1 MKVSNYKKY
10 GINMAQI
17 WFCDDPAEAKDNIT
31 ADIALFMETKT
42 VCGNY
47 NEYSKAFTTL
57 IIDLGLSEDAILRDI
72 NKTVR
77 YEIRRADREDIIYR
91 VYDSKAILNN
101 KELVS
106 QFESTYN
113 QMYKDKDISNSL
125 NKNRFYSYVK
135 ADMMVLT
142 IAYKENEPLVFHS
155 YIYGDK
161 RVRLY
166 QSASRFRNSKE
177 QSYLIGIA
185 NKGLHWHDILHFK
198 DNSVIEYDLGGIS
211 NPENPNG
218 IDKFKLNFG
227 GKIATR
233 YNVFIPLTI
242 KGKIVCYIK
251 KF

>member
-17 WFCDDPAEAKDNIT
+17 WFCDDLIEAKDVIT
-31 ADIALFMETKT
+31 ADIALFMETKIM
-42 VCGNY
+42 CDKYKGN
-47 NEYSKAFTTL
+47 SKPFTTSV
-57 IIDLGLSEDAILRDI
+57 IDLGRSEDTILGGI

-77 YEIRRADREDIIYR
+77 YEIRRAGRENIRYQ
-91 VYDSKAILNN
+91 VYDSKEILSN

-106 QFESTYN
+106 QFEYTYN
-113 QMYKDKDISNSL
+113 QMYKAKGLPDRL
-125 NKNRFYSYVK
+125 NKNRFYSYAK

-142 IAYKENEPLVFHS
+142 VAYKDNELLVFHS

-161 RVRLY
+161 MARLY
-166 QSASRFRNSKE
+166 QSASCFRSNKE

-185 NKGLHWHDILHFK
+185 NKGLHWHDITHFK
-198 DNSVIEYDLGGIS
+198 ADGAVEYDWGGIS

-218 IDKFKLNFG
+218 IDKFKLNLG
-227 GKIATR
+227 GTIVTR
-233 YNVFIPLTI
+233 YNVLIPLTI
-242 KGKIVCYIK
+242 KGKIACYIK